1 MYAFLWNHC
10 ADEFVETIL
19 LGTVHRLARHS
30 PLREFSE
37 DLFMIE
43 FEILLESVDRTRL
56 NLQR

>member
-1 MYAFLWNHC
+1 M
-10 ADEFVETIL
+10 ETIL